1 MQHAILKNVKQI
13 YMIIYINKINIGV
26 YIIMAVKKL

>member
-1 MQHAILKNVKQI
+1 MQHAILKKVKQI
-13 YMIIYINKINIGV
+13 YISIYINTINMGV